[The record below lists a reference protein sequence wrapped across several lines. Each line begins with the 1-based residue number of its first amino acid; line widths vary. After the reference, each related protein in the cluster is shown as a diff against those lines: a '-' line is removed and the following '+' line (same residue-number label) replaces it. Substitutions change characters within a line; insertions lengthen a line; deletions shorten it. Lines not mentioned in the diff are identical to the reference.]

1 MSAILHIVE
10 ISEDLVLGSIGFII
24 LLMSGA
30 VGAFT
35 SAKRE
40 ILMTLFSVL
49 SGLDLGA
56 GLLSALPVAIILYTI
71 IVVFFAIPGTVGLF
85 RMMTNQ

>member
-1 MSAILHIVE
+1 MVE

-30 VGAFT
+30 VGALT
-35 SAKRE
+35 SAKWE
-40 ILMTLFSVL
+40 IITNLFSVL
-49 SGLDLGA
+49 SGLDLGTS
-56 GLLSALPVAIILYTI
+56 LLSVLPVAIILYTI
-71 IVVFFAIPGTVGLF
+71 IIVFFAIPGTVGLF